1 MNIFIGSN
9 AVEIQKLLWLCYSYK
24 KTTKIFGLRKG
35 KNIPLLLS
43 LDNTEGITLTI
54 WQAPEDLLPINGII

>member
-1 MNIFIGSN
+1 M
-9 AVEIQKLLWLCYSYK
+9 
-24 KTTKIFGLRKG
+24 FGLRKG